1 MDAGTTSRSSPLG
14 AVAAPRL
21 AWLGERLGLAGWLL
35 PAYLAMFSIS
45 AYPLAHNLITSFYG
59 EAVIGQA
66 APFVGLKNYQT
77 IVTAP
82 AFSGAVGR
90 TLVWTVG
97 VVGLA
102 FLVGLGLALLL
113 NQPFAGVRL
122 ARVLF
127 LIPWATPSIASAII
141 WRFLYNTDFG
151 VINVG
156 LRGAGLEVLALGWM
170 TDPKVALF
178 AAMLAHI
185 WRTYGFYMIMLLGA
199 LQAVPRDLIE
209 AAMIDGAGAWRR
221 LLAVTLPQIQ
231 PVIVMVILLELIW
244 VTNNFDTIFVLT
256 GGGPLRSS
264 ETLPLF
270 VYQTAFQ
277 STRFAEAAAGS
288 VLLFLIALGLIVLY
302 LMVLR
307 RTRGREEAL

>member
-1 MDAGTTSRSSPLG
+1 MDAGAASRARPAPDSLPWLSRLG
-14 AVAAPRL
+14 T
-21 AWLGERLGLAGWLL
+21 RLGLVVWLL

-45 AYPLAHNLITSFYG
+45 AYPLAHNLVTSFYG
-59 EAVIGQA
+59 EAAVGQA
-66 APFVGLKNYQT
+66 APFVGVKNYQA
-77 IVTAP
+77 IVTTP
-82 AFSGAVGR
+82 AFAGAVGR
-90 TLVWTVG
+90 TLIWTIG
-97 VVGLA
+97 VVGIA
-102 FLVGLGLALLL
+102 FTVGLGLALLL
-113 NQPFAGVRL
+113 NQNFAGVRL

-141 WRFLYNTDFG
+141 WRFLLNTDFG

-156 LRGAGLEVLALGWM
+156 LRSVGLEMLALGWM

-209 AAMIDGAGAWRR
+209 ASMIDGAGAWRR
-221 LLAVTLPQIQ
+221 LLAITLPQIQ

-256 GGGPLRSS
+256 GGGPLRAS

-288 VLLFLIALGLIVLY
+288 VLLFIIALCLIGLY
-302 LMVLR
+302 LVALR
-307 RTRGREEAL
+307 YTRGREEEL